1 MFEQAAVGVILL
13 NSKNKEFITANQ
25 KCCEIF
31 DMSIKDLAKN
41 DYETMTHEE
50 DIFKS
55 HEFNADLYSND
66 MQDITIE
73 KRYIL
78 KNKKMILV
86 KISEKKAK
94 DEQKDENY
102 EQLKEDTVEDSKF
115 LYQLERKMN
124 FVDADFASQVGNDPN
139 G

>member
-1 MFEQAAVGVILL
+1 
-13 NSKNKEFITANQ
+13 
-25 KCCEIF
+25 
-31 DMSIKDLAKN
+31 MSIKDLAKN

-78 KNKKMILV
+78 KNKKMIWV
-86 KISEKKAK
+86 KLSAKKAK

-102 EQLKEDTVEDSKF
+102 TILMIEDIS
-115 LYQLERKMN
+115 
-124 FVDADFASQVGNDPN
+124 
-139 G
+139 